1 MRIAMS
7 TTTYGGAVVG
17 AVGLLAAALVGCSSD
32 GGSDAAGLD
41 AAPST
46 PSSQS
51 SPAGGASS
59 GTTTEAGDGGV
70 SSLSDSFDDD
80 RNGWA
85 LPPSEA
91 GTTTMADG
99 DFVWESKQPNLRPH
113 VLAGTLG
120 EAYDQGRLTMTDV
133 VVRASVTVERGA
145 PAVGVFCREVPDSD
159 ADYQWYEFVARDGYA
174 AIRLADASGNLDVL
188 VETDDVEVPVGSP
201 VALEASCSEA
211 ADGTAS
217 LAFSVD
223 GRPVL
228 DTDAEEPLG
237 NGAAGLQAYD
247 TTEESADRFLV
258 SWHDFTVEPFG
269 G

>member
-7 TTTYGGAVVG
+7 TTRRGGVVAG

-46 PSSQS
+46 PSSAATTGS
-51 SPAGGASS
+51 
-59 GTTTEAGDGGV
+59 TTEAVADGV

-91 GTTTMADG
+91 GTTTMEGG

-188 VETDDVEVPVGSP
+188 VETDDVEVALGTPI
-201 VALEASCSEA
+201 ALEASCQDA
-211 ADGTAS
+211 A
-217 LAFSVD
+217 LALSID

-228 DTDAEEPLG
+228 DVDVEDPLG
-237 NGAAGLQAYD
+237 NGVAGLQAYD
-247 TTEESADRFLV
+247 TTQESADRFLI
-258 SWHDFTVEPFG
+258 SWHDFAVEPA
-269 G
+269 

>member
-7 TTTYGGAVVG
+7 TMRYGGSVVG

-41 AAPST
+41 AVPPTPSNHST
-46 PSSQS
+46 P
-51 SPAGGASS
+51 AAGASS
-59 GTTTEAGDGGV
+59 GTTTDAVDDGV

-85 LPPSEA
+85 LPPSPA
-91 GTTTMADG
+91 GRTTVGGG

-113 VLAGTLG
+113 VIAETLG
-120 EAYDQGRLTMTDV
+120 EAYDQGRLAMTDV

-188 VETDDVEVPVGSP
+188 VETHDVEVALGSP
-201 VALEASCSEA
+201 VALEASCTDA

-217 LAFSVD
+217 LAFSLD

-228 DTDAEEPLG
+228 EADAEDPLG
-237 NGAAGLQAYD
+237 NGVAGLQAYD
-247 TTEESADRFLV
+247 TADESVDRFLV
-258 SWHDFTVEPFG
+258 SWHDFAVEPA
-269 G
+269 

>member
-7 TTTYGGAVVG
+7 TMRYGGSVAG
-17 AVGLLAAALVGCSSD
+17 AVALLAAALVGCSSD

-41 AAPST
+41 TAPST
-46 PSSQS
+46 PSSNVATS
-51 SPAGGASS
+51 ATTTDGGA
-59 GTTTEAGDGGV
+59 ADGV

-85 LPPSEA
+85 LPPSDA
-91 GTTTMADG
+91 GRTTVGGG

-188 VETDDVEVPVGSP
+188 VETDEVKVALGSP
-201 VALEASCSEA
+201 VALEASCTDA
-211 ADGTAS
+211 ADGTVS

-228 DTDAEEPLG
+228 ATDAEDPLG
-237 NGAAGLQAYD
+237 NGVAGLQAYD
-247 TTEESADRFLV
+247 TTEESADRFLI
-258 SWHDFTVEPFG
+258 SWHDFAVEPFG
-269 G
+269 D